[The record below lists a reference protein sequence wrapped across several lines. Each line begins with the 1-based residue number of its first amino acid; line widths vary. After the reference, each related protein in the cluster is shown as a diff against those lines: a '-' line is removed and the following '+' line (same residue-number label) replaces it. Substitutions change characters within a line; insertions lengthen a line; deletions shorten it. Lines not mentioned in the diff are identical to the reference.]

1 MENIEIGEKD
11 PDQRSY
17 YLSFDKLNKTFT
29 NFKIEKNMEKGI
41 NDLILNFNSYQLTGN
56 ERRLTK
62 LSKLVDEKM
71 LDTNL
76 YWL

>member
-1 MENIEIGEKD
+1 
-11 PDQRSY
+11 
-17 YLSFDKLNKTFT
+17 
-29 NFKIEKNMEKGI
+29 MEKGV